1 MSENFDALIDVL
13 TNLRLKTDRIRAERK
28 AISNGDN
35 PEIMSQK
42 QLQILLQKS
51 LDGHIA
57 SKSQDLQLIIRW
69 LIHELAAGCAV
80 NSLHHKL
87 DDICVF
93 VKHNIGKSIIDTIKN
108 SSVNQICPHNMKT
121 EARRRYLSSM
131 RSLYRFATG
140 ADCWSDLPPSLK
152 HRLLRRPVSVK
163 YRPNINLGEIINRIR
178 QETAHI
184 SQFSNTAISPGQYL
198 EALVLICGF
207 TGLRIS
213 EVVSLSMGDFWVT
226 DRITV
231 MAKRKGN
238 KQITTEISPDLGIL
252 PTNAL
257 KTLRAF
263 WTQRFSEVNG
273 YAQEPLF
280 TGYLFNTNDGEIDQ
294 NARNTY
300 QRLRRFL
307 SRIGYDDGPHSF
319 RRHFANL
326 ARYQGVALLEI
337 INLLG
342 HSTTTTAPLSYIR
355 VYPLIQARQMR
366 AWAQQQQNVSI
377 PGQISLGQ
385 LAISINQ
392 TREAVFR
399 LVCRANNRAILS
411 NLVTSRTDTICM
423 QGAIDLLIWRIREVQ
438 E

>member
-1 MSENFDALIDVL
+1 MSENFDALIDIL
-13 TNLRLKTDRIRAERK
+13 TYLRLKTDTIRAERK
-28 AISNGDN
+28 AISSGDN
-35 PEIMSQK
+35 PEIMSRK
-42 QLQILLQKS
+42 KLRILLQNS
-51 LDGHIA
+51 LDDPIA
-57 SKSQDLQLIIRW
+57 SKSQDLRLIIRW
-69 LIHELAAGCAV
+69 LIHELAAGHAV
-80 NSLHHKL
+80 NSIHHKL
-87 DDICVF
+87 DDICIF
-93 VKHNIGKSIIDTIKN
+93 VKHTIGKSIIDTIKN

-131 RSLYRFATG
+131 RSFYKFATG
-140 ADCWSDLPPSLK
+140 VERWSDLPPSIK
-152 HRLLRRPVSVK
+152 HRQLRRPVSVK
-163 YRPNINLGEIINRIR
+163 NRPNINLGEIINRIR

-184 SQFSNTAISPGQYL
+184 SQFSNTVISPGQYL
-198 EALVLICGF
+198 EVLVLICGF

-226 DRITV
+226 DRVTV

-252 PTNAL
+252 PSSVL
-257 KTLRAF
+257 KTLRIF
-263 WTQRFSEVNG
+263 WTQRFSEANG
-273 YAQEPLF
+273 YAQAPLF
-280 TGYLFNTNDGEIDQ
+280 TGYFFDTDNGEIDQ
-294 NARNTY
+294 NTRNTY

-307 SRIGYDDGPHSF
+307 TRIGYDDGPHSF

-326 ARYQGVALLEI
+326 ARYQGVALIEI

-366 AWAQQQQNVSI
+366 TWAQQQENVSI
-377 PGQISLGQ
+377 PEKISIGQ

-392 TREAVFR
+392 TREGVFR
-399 LVCRANNRAILS
+399 LVRRANNRAILPNS
-411 NLVTSRTDTICM
+411 MTSRTDTISM
-423 QGAIDLLIWRIREVQ
+423 QNAIDLLKWRIREVQ